1 VKINLR
7 QIATAPTLNSSQ
19 HILKSCTFTTPIMGC
34 TKKIPEMKSIKL
46 FLFVVTT
53 VVASA
58 LNAQTVD
65 EIIAKHID
73 ALGGKEKL
81 GQLTSL
87 YAESS
92 MEVMGSSAPVKEFL
106 IEGKGYKNEVEF
118 NGSLIVN
125 CVNDKGGWMINPMM
139 GGTSATALP
148 DQAYKAGRIQL
159 YFTSGL
165 HDYAAKGY
173 KAELAGKEGNT
184 YKIKLT
190 DGGSETY
197 FYIDAANYLLNK
209 AQVKGEM
216 MGQQVDITTTYA
228 DYKKTDFGVMMPY
241 TKNVDMGM
249 FQYTQKV
256 DKVEVN
262 KQIDQ
267 KIFEM
272 PK

>member
-1 VKINLR
+1 M
-7 QIATAPTLNSSQ
+7 
-19 HILKSCTFTTPIMGC
+19 H
-34 TKKIPEMKSIKL
+34 KKISEMKSIKL
-46 FLFVVTT
+46 FLFG
-53 VVASA
+53 VATIAASV
-58 LNAQTVD
+58 LNAQTAD

-81 GQLTSL
+81 NQLKSL

-92 MEVMGSSAPVKEFL
+92 MEVMGSSAPVKEFFV
-106 IEGKGYKNEVEF
+106 EGKGYKNEVEF

-125 CVNDKGGWMINPMM
+125 CINDKGGWTINPMM

-148 DQAYKAGRIQL
+148 DQAYKAGRTQL

-165 HDYAAKGY
+165 HDYGAKGY

-197 FYIDAANYLLNK
+197 FYIDAGNYLLSK
-209 AQVKGEM
+209 TQVKGEM
-216 MGQQVDITTTYA
+216 MGQQVDITTTYS
-228 DYKKTDFGVMMPY
+228 DYKKTDFGVVVPY
-241 TKNVDMGM
+241 TKSVDMGM

-256 DKVEVN
+256 NKVEVN

-272 PK
+272 PA

>member
-1 VKINLR
+1 MHKNYSV
-7 QIATAPTLNSSQ
+7 
-19 HILKSCTFTTPIMGC
+19 
-34 TKKIPEMKSIKL
+34 MKSIKFIL
-46 FLFVVTT
+46 I
-53 VVASA
+53 VVATIAASA
-58 LNAQTVD
+58 IHAQTVD

-81 GQLTSL
+81 SQLTSL
-87 YAESS
+87 YTESS
-92 MEVMGSSAPVKEFL
+92 MEVMGSSAPSKEYFV
-106 IEGKGYKNEVEF
+106 EGKGFKNEVEF

-125 CVNDKGGWMINPMM
+125 CINDKGGWMINPMM

-148 DQAYKAGRIQL
+148 DEVYKSSKIQL
-159 YFTSGL
+159 YFTGGL
-165 HDYAAKGY
+165 RDYAAKGY
-173 KAELAGKEGNT
+173 KAELAGKEGND

-190 DGGSETY
+190 NGGAETY
-197 FYIDAANYLLNK
+197 YFIDSKTYLLSK

-216 MGQQVDITTTYA
+216 MGQQVDITTTYS
-228 DYKKTDFGVMMPY
+228 DYKKTDFGIMLPY

-249 FQYTQKV
+249 FQYAQKL

-262 KQIDQ
+262 KQIDP